1 MADSARAPR
10 GESHGTRAV
19 PERVGAEVEH
29 LLPQLTAPPVP
40 RVVVKADLLPAVSA
54 VSLVA
59 LLGLP
64 VGWVWSRLAPPQQSV
79 LGPNGSL
86 TPLLVE
92 SYHAFDA
99 IAIFVLLSFGVGLLT
114 SSVLWWVRRR
124 RGPVLLIAG
133 VLGSLVA
140 SWLGVQMG
148 ASFAAGLY
156 EMPPN
161 PQLGDLITVAPE
173 ISTSW
178 VLVAQPLAVALGY
191 GLAASWNGLDDLGR
205 RLP

>member
-1 MADSARAPR
+1 MADSPH
-10 GESHGTRAV
+10 ESHGTRAV
-19 PERVGAEVEH
+19 PEWVGTEVDH
-29 LLPQLTAPPVP
+29 LVPQLAAPPVP

-64 VGWVWSRLAPPQQSV
+64 AGWVWSRLAPPQQSV

-99 IAIFVLLSFGVGLLT
+99 VALFALLTFGLGLLT
-114 SSVLWWVRRR
+114 SSLLWWVRRR
-124 RGPVLLIAG
+124 RGPLLLIAG

-140 SWLGVQMG
+140 SWLGTQMG

-156 EMPPN
+156 PMPPN
-161 PQLGDLITVAPE
+161 PQLGDLITAAPE
-173 ISTSW
+173 IGTSW
-178 VLVAQPLAVALGY
+178 VLLAQPLAVALGY

-205 RLP
+205 RL

>member
-1 MADSARAPR
+1 M
-10 GESHGTRAV
+10 V
-19 PERVGAEVEH
+19 PHA
-29 LLPQLTAPPVP
+29 AAAPVP

-64 VGWVWSRLAPPQQSV
+64 LGWLWSRLAPPQQSV

-99 IAIFVLLSFGVGLLT
+99 IAIFSLLSFGTGLLT
-114 SSVLWWVRRR
+114 SSALWWVRRR
-124 RGPVLLIAG
+124 RGPVLLVAG
-133 VLGSLVA
+133 VLGALLA
-140 SWLGVQMG
+140 SWIGVRTG
-148 ASFAAGLY
+148 ASFAAELY
-156 EMPPN
+156 PVPTD
-161 PQLGDLITVAPE
+161 PQLGDLVTVAPE
-173 ISTSW
+173 ISTWW
-178 VLVAQPLAVALGY
+178 VLLVQPLAVALGY

-205 RLP
+205 RRA